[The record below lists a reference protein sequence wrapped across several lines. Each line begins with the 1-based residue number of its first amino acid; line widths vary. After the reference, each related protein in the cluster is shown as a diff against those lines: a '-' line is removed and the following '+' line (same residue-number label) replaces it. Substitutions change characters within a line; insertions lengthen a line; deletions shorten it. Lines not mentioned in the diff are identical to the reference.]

1 MKNSELWRALG
12 RNTIISMV
20 LFGALLGLLWL
31 AEMIFPSM
39 TLLKWHD
46 KWHDPAWVVGIP
58 ASIIGVAYILTI
70 RDPHNYTGFY
80 AGIIMSILLGIQ
92 FILQGGYDSA
102 FLFFLVFIP
111 FQMMSIYK
119 WSRNK
124 EEGGASF
131 EPKFLDTPRLVMS
144 IAMLVIITAGDYVLS
159 TFALM
164 HDGLTDNMPVK
175 ILNGL
180 LISSSFLANYWLI
193 YRKTDSWIYWF
204 IYSVAGIGLFIILG
218 NVFSIVLFTFFLVI
232 NSMAGLAWIKG
243 TSKENLNWVKIEPAQ
258 LMDFLLAKM
267 GGMAKSSVK
276 QLLGQ
281 RRVKVGNA
289 IQTRHDFALKKGDV
303 VTVSSGRGNSQ
314 LTHPKLKIV
323 YEDDDLIVVNKQPG
337 LLTVAATPGSSET
350 TAYSILRAYVK
361 KQNARAGI
369 YVVHRLD
376 RETSGLLVFARSE
389 ELQHYMR
396 EYWRELVTERTY
408 IALAEGVLKPAEG
421 KITTW
426 LTEDKRNAVVYSS
439 PVDDGGDIAI
449 TNYKTLRSSA
459 DGQYSLVELHL
470 ETGRTN
476 QIRVHLAS
484 KGCPVVGDRK
494 YGHGNEY
501 SPIDRLC
508 LHAKVLAF
516 IHPVTEKTVRF
527 ESPVPKEFNRV
538 LV

>member
-1 MKNSELWRALG
+1 MIKRKQD
-12 RNTIISMV
+12 TV
-20 LFGALLGLLWL
+20 L
-31 AEMIFPSM
+31 
-39 TLLKWHD
+39 K
-46 KWHDPAWVVGIP
+46 
-58 ASIIGVAYILTI
+58 VA
-70 RDPHNYTGFY
+70 
-80 AGIIMSILLGIQ
+80 
-92 FILQGGYDSA
+92 
-102 FLFFLVFIP
+102 
-111 FQMMSIYK
+111 
-119 WSRNK
+119 
-124 EEGGASF
+124 
-131 EPKFLDTPRLVMS
+131 
-144 IAMLVIITAGDYVLS
+144 
-159 TFALM
+159 
-164 HDGLTDNMPVK
+164 
-175 ILNGL
+175 
-180 LISSSFLANYWLI
+180 
-193 YRKTDSWIYWF
+193 
-204 IYSVAGIGLFIILG
+204 
-218 NVFSIVLFTFFLVI
+218 
-232 NSMAGLAWIKG
+232 
-243 TSKENLNWVKIEPAQ
+243 EPAQ
-258 LMDFLLAKM
+258 LMDFLMAKM

-289 IQTRHDFALKKGDV
+289 VQTRHDFLLQPGDV

-314 LTHPKLKIV
+314 LTHPKLRIV

-350 TAYSILRAYVK
+350 TAFSILRAYVK

-396 EYWRELVTERTY
+396 EYWRDLVTDRTY
-408 IALAEGVLKPAEG
+408 IALAEGILEPREG

-449 TNYKTLRSSA
+449 TNYKVLKTSKRDEVANNSQLSTVNY
-459 DGQYSLVELHL
+459 QLVELHL

-494 YGHGNEY
+494 YGHGNES

-508 LHAKVLAF
+508 LHAKVLEF
-516 IHPVTEKTVRF
+516 IHPVTEKKVRF
-527 ESPVPKEFNRV
+527 ESPVPKEFNK
-538 LV
+538 LVS

>member
-1 MKNSELWRALG
+1 MIKRKADTILKVSEQ
-12 RNTIISMV
+12 V
-20 LFGALLGLLWL
+20 
-31 AEMIFPSM
+31 
-39 TLLKWHD
+39 
-46 KWHDPAWVVGIP
+46 
-58 ASIIGVAYILTI
+58 
-70 RDPHNYTGFY
+70 
-80 AGIIMSILLGIQ
+80 
-92 FILQGGYDSA
+92 
-102 FLFFLVFIP
+102 
-111 FQMMSIYK
+111 
-119 WSRNK
+119 
-124 EEGGASF
+124 
-131 EPKFLDTPRLVMS
+131 
-144 IAMLVIITAGDYVLS
+144 
-159 TFALM
+159 ALM
-164 HDGLTDNMPVK
+164 EF
-175 ILNGL
+175 
-180 LISSSFLANYWLI
+180 LI
-193 YRKTDSWIYWF
+193 
-204 IYSVAGIGLFIILG
+204 
-218 NVFSIVLFTFFLVI
+218 
-232 NSMAGLAWIKG
+232 
-243 TSKENLNWVKIEPAQ
+243 
-258 LMDFLLAKM
+258 AKM
-267 GGMAKSSVK
+267 GGMTKSSVK

-281 RRVKVGNA
+281 RRVKVGNVV
-289 IQTRHDFALKKGDV
+289 QTRHDFALKAGDV

-350 TAYSILRAYVK
+350 TAYSILRAHVK

-396 EYWRELVTERTY
+396 QYWRELVTERTY
-408 IALAEGVLKPAEG
+408 IALAEGILEPREG

-449 TNYKTLRSSA
+449 TNYKVLRTA
-459 DGQYSLVELHL
+459 KGDGLEAKGYSLVELHL

-494 YGHGNEY
+494 YGHGNES

-508 LHAKVLAF
+508 LHAKVLEF
-516 IHPVTEKTVRF
+516 IHPVTEKKVRF

-538 LV
+538 LQ

>member
-1 MKNSELWRALG
+1 MIRKQD
-12 RNTIISMV
+12 TI
-20 LFGALLGLLWL
+20 LR
-31 AEMIFPSM
+31 
-39 TLLKWHD
+39 
-46 KWHDPAWVVGIP
+46 
-58 ASIIGVAYILTI
+58 VA
-70 RDPHNYTGFY
+70 
-80 AGIIMSILLGIQ
+80 
-92 FILQGGYDSA
+92 
-102 FLFFLVFIP
+102 
-111 FQMMSIYK
+111 
-119 WSRNK
+119 
-124 EEGGASF
+124 
-131 EPKFLDTPRLVMS
+131 
-144 IAMLVIITAGDYVLS
+144 
-159 TFALM
+159 
-164 HDGLTDNMPVK
+164 
-175 ILNGL
+175 
-180 LISSSFLANYWLI
+180 
-193 YRKTDSWIYWF
+193 
-204 IYSVAGIGLFIILG
+204 
-218 NVFSIVLFTFFLVI
+218 
-232 NSMAGLAWIKG
+232 
-243 TSKENLNWVKIEPAQ
+243 EPAA
-258 LMDFLLAKM
+258 LMDFLIAKM
-267 GGMAKSSVK
+267 GGMARSSVK

-289 IQTRHDFALKKGDV
+289 VQTRHDFMLKTGDV

-337 LLTVAATPGSSET
+337 LLTVAATPGSKET

-408 IALAEGVLKPAEG
+408 IALAEGVLNPREG

-426 LTEDKRNAVVYSS
+426 FTEDKRNAMVYSS

-449 TNYKTLRSSA
+449 TNYKTLKVSPLSEVSPLSNK
-459 DGQYSLVELHL
+459 QYSLVELHL

-494 YGHGNEY
+494 YGHGNES

>member
-1 MKNSELWRALG
+1 MIKRKQD
-12 RNTIISMV
+12 TV
-20 LFGALLGLLWL
+20 L
-31 AEMIFPSM
+31 
-39 TLLKWHD
+39 K
-46 KWHDPAWVVGIP
+46 
-58 ASIIGVAYILTI
+58 VA
-70 RDPHNYTGFY
+70 
-80 AGIIMSILLGIQ
+80 
-92 FILQGGYDSA
+92 
-102 FLFFLVFIP
+102 
-111 FQMMSIYK
+111 
-119 WSRNK
+119 
-124 EEGGASF
+124 EGG
-131 EPKFLDTPRLVMS
+131 
-144 IAMLVIITAGDYVLS
+144 
-159 TFALM
+159 
-164 HDGLTDNMPVK
+164 
-175 ILNGL
+175 
-180 LISSSFLANYWLI
+180 
-193 YRKTDSWIYWF
+193 
-204 IYSVAGIGLFIILG
+204 
-218 NVFSIVLFTFFLVI
+218 
-232 NSMAGLAWIKG
+232 
-243 TSKENLNWVKIEPAQ
+243 Q
-258 LMDFLLAKM
+258 LMDFLMAKM
-267 GGMAKSSVK
+267 GGMARSSVK

-289 IQTRHDFALKKGDV
+289 IQTRHDFMLKAGDI

-314 LTHPKLKIV
+314 LTHPKLRIV

-396 EYWRELVTERTY
+396 QYWRELVTERTY
-408 IALAEGVLKPAEG
+408 IALTEGVLSPREG

-449 TNYKTLRSSA
+449 TNYKVLKTTTTPPHPSPQGRESGSRHFSSLEGRS
-459 DGQYSLVELHL
+459 GGVTYSLVELHL

-494 YGHGNEY
+494 YGHDNE
-501 SPIDRLC
+501 STPIDRLC

-516 IHPVTEKTVRF
+516 IHPVTEQTVRF

>member
-1 MKNSELWRALG
+1 MIKRKADTILKVSEQ
-12 RNTIISMV
+12 V
-20 LFGALLGLLWL
+20 
-31 AEMIFPSM
+31 
-39 TLLKWHD
+39 
-46 KWHDPAWVVGIP
+46 
-58 ASIIGVAYILTI
+58 
-70 RDPHNYTGFY
+70 
-80 AGIIMSILLGIQ
+80 
-92 FILQGGYDSA
+92 
-102 FLFFLVFIP
+102 
-111 FQMMSIYK
+111 
-119 WSRNK
+119 
-124 EEGGASF
+124 
-131 EPKFLDTPRLVMS
+131 
-144 IAMLVIITAGDYVLS
+144 
-159 TFALM
+159 ALM
-164 HDGLTDNMPVK
+164 EF
-175 ILNGL
+175 
-180 LISSSFLANYWLI
+180 LI
-193 YRKTDSWIYWF
+193 
-204 IYSVAGIGLFIILG
+204 
-218 NVFSIVLFTFFLVI
+218 
-232 NSMAGLAWIKG
+232 
-243 TSKENLNWVKIEPAQ
+243 
-258 LMDFLLAKM
+258 AKM
-267 GGMAKSSVK
+267 GGMTKSSVK

-281 RRVKVGNA
+281 RRVKVGNVV
-289 IQTRHDFALKKGDV
+289 QTRHDFALKAGDV

-396 EYWRELVTERTY
+396 QYWRELVTERTY
-408 IALAEGVLKPAEG
+408 IALAEGILEPREG

-449 TNYKTLRSSA
+449 TNYKVLRTA
-459 DGQYSLVELHL
+459 KGDGLEAKGYSLVELHL

-494 YGHGNEY
+494 YGHGNES

-508 LHAKVLAF
+508 LHAKVLEF
-516 IHPVTEKTVRF
+516 IHPVTEKKVRF

-538 LV
+538 LQ

>member
-1 MKNSELWRALG
+1 MIRKKD
-12 RNTIISMV
+12 TI
-20 LFGALLGLLWL
+20 
-31 AEMIFPSM
+31 
-39 TLLKWHD
+39 LK
-46 KWHDPAWVVGIP
+46 
-58 ASIIGVAYILTI
+58 VA
-70 RDPHNYTGFY
+70 
-80 AGIIMSILLGIQ
+80 
-92 FILQGGYDSA
+92 
-102 FLFFLVFIP
+102 
-111 FQMMSIYK
+111 
-119 WSRNK
+119 
-124 EEGGASF
+124 
-131 EPKFLDTPRLVMS
+131 
-144 IAMLVIITAGDYVLS
+144 
-159 TFALM
+159 
-164 HDGLTDNMPVK
+164 
-175 ILNGL
+175 
-180 LISSSFLANYWLI
+180 
-193 YRKTDSWIYWF
+193 
-204 IYSVAGIGLFIILG
+204 
-218 NVFSIVLFTFFLVI
+218 
-232 NSMAGLAWIKG
+232 
-243 TSKENLNWVKIEPAQ
+243 EPAQ

-289 IQTRHDFALKKGDV
+289 IQTRHDFALKTGDV

-396 EYWRELVTERTY
+396 TYWRDLVTERTY
-408 IALAEGVLKPAEG
+408 IALAEGTLSPREG

-449 TNYKTLRSSA
+449 TNYKTLKVSPLSEA
-459 DGQYSLVELHL
+459 SPLINKQYSLVELHL

-494 YGHGNEY
+494 YGHGNES

>member
-1 MKNSELWRALG
+1 MKRKAD
-12 RNTIISMV
+12 TV
-20 LFGALLGLLWL
+20 LKV
-31 AEMIFPSM
+31 S
-39 TLLKWHD
+39 
-46 KWHDPAWVVGIP
+46 
-58 ASIIGVAYILTI
+58 
-70 RDPHNYTGFY
+70 
-80 AGIIMSILLGIQ
+80 
-92 FILQGGYDSA
+92 
-102 FLFFLVFIP
+102 
-111 FQMMSIYK
+111 
-119 WSRNK
+119 
-124 EEGGASF
+124 
-131 EPKFLDTPRLVMS
+131 
-144 IAMLVIITAGDYVLS
+144 
-159 TFALM
+159 
-164 HDGLTDNMPVK
+164 
-175 ILNGL
+175 
-180 LISSSFLANYWLI
+180 
-193 YRKTDSWIYWF
+193 
-204 IYSVAGIGLFIILG
+204 
-218 NVFSIVLFTFFLVI
+218 
-232 NSMAGLAWIKG
+232 
-243 TSKENLNWVKIEPAQ
+243 EPAQ
-258 LMDFLLAKM
+258 LMDFLIAKM
-267 GGMAKSSVK
+267 GGMARSSVK

-289 IQTRHDFALKKGDV
+289 IQTRHDFALKEGDV

-350 TAYSILRAYVK
+350 TAFSILRAYVK
-361 KQNARAGI
+361 RQNAGAGVYI
-369 YVVHRLD
+369 VHRLD

-408 IALAEGVLKPAEG
+408 IALAEGVLNPREG

-449 TNYKTLRSSA
+449 TNYKVLKTTPPHSGGGREGA
-459 DGQYSLVELHL
+459 YSLVELHL

-494 YGHGNEY
+494 YGHGNES

-508 LHAKVLAF
+508 LHAKVLEF
-516 IHPVTEKTVRF
+516 IHPVTEKKVRF

-538 LV
+538 LG

>member
-1 MKNSELWRALG
+1 MIKRKAD
-12 RNTIISMV
+12 TI
-20 LFGALLGLLWL
+20 
-31 AEMIFPSM
+31 
-39 TLLKWHD
+39 LK
-46 KWHDPAWVVGIP
+46 VV
-58 ASIIGVAYILTI
+58 
-70 RDPHNYTGFY
+70 
-80 AGIIMSILLGIQ
+80 
-92 FILQGGYDSA
+92 
-102 FLFFLVFIP
+102 
-111 FQMMSIYK
+111 
-119 WSRNK
+119 
-124 EEGGASF
+124 
-131 EPKFLDTPRLVMS
+131 
-144 IAMLVIITAGDYVLS
+144 
-159 TFALM
+159 
-164 HDGLTDNMPVK
+164 
-175 ILNGL
+175 
-180 LISSSFLANYWLI
+180 
-193 YRKTDSWIYWF
+193 
-204 IYSVAGIGLFIILG
+204 
-218 NVFSIVLFTFFLVI
+218 
-232 NSMAGLAWIKG
+232 
-243 TSKENLNWVKIEPAQ
+243 EPAQ

-267 GGMAKSSVK
+267 GGMARSSVK

-281 RRVKVGNA
+281 RRVKVGNG
-289 IQTRHDFALKKGDV
+289 IQTRHDFMLKQGDV

-337 LLTVAATPGSSET
+337 LLTVSATPGSSET

-361 KQNARAGI
+361 RQNARAGI

-408 IALAEGVLKPAEG
+408 IALAEGVLEPREG

-449 TNYKTLRSSA
+449 TNYKTLRVSGVESPKTA
-459 DGQYSLVELHL
+459 SLKVESPVYSLVELHL

-494 YGHGNEY
+494 YGHGNES

-508 LHAKVLAF
+508 LHAKVLSF

-538 LV
+538 LI

>member
-1 MKNSELWRALG
+1 MIKRKQD
-12 RNTIISMV
+12 TV
-20 LFGALLGLLWL
+20 L
-31 AEMIFPSM
+31 
-39 TLLKWHD
+39 K
-46 KWHDPAWVVGIP
+46 
-58 ASIIGVAYILTI
+58 VA
-70 RDPHNYTGFY
+70 D
-80 AGIIMSILLGIQ
+80 
-92 FILQGGYDSA
+92 GG
-102 FLFFLVFIP
+102 
-111 FQMMSIYK
+111 
-119 WSRNK
+119 
-124 EEGGASF
+124 
-131 EPKFLDTPRLVMS
+131 
-144 IAMLVIITAGDYVLS
+144 
-159 TFALM
+159 
-164 HDGLTDNMPVK
+164 
-175 ILNGL
+175 
-180 LISSSFLANYWLI
+180 
-193 YRKTDSWIYWF
+193 
-204 IYSVAGIGLFIILG
+204 
-218 NVFSIVLFTFFLVI
+218 
-232 NSMAGLAWIKG
+232 
-243 TSKENLNWVKIEPAQ
+243 Q
-258 LMDFLLAKM
+258 LMDFLMAKM
-267 GGMAKSSVK
+267 GGMARSSVK

-289 IQTRHDFALKKGDV
+289 IQTRHDFMLKAGDI

-314 LTHPKLKIV
+314 LTHPKLRIV

-396 EYWRELVTERTY
+396 QYWRELVTERTY
-408 IALAEGVLKPAEG
+408 IALTEGVLSPREG

-449 TNYKTLRSSA
+449 TNYKTLKTTTTPPHPSPQGRESGSRHFSSLEGRS
-459 DGQYSLVELHL
+459 GGVTYSLVELHL

-494 YGHGNEY
+494 YGHGNES

-516 IHPVTEKTVRF
+516 IHPVTEKTIRF
-527 ESPVPKEFNRV
+527 ESPVPKEFSRV

>member
-1 MKNSELWRALG
+1 MIKRKQD
-12 RNTIISMV
+12 TV
-20 LFGALLGLLWL
+20 L
-31 AEMIFPSM
+31 
-39 TLLKWHD
+39 K
-46 KWHDPAWVVGIP
+46 
-58 ASIIGVAYILTI
+58 VA
-70 RDPHNYTGFY
+70 
-80 AGIIMSILLGIQ
+80 
-92 FILQGGYDSA
+92 
-102 FLFFLVFIP
+102 
-111 FQMMSIYK
+111 
-119 WSRNK
+119 
-124 EEGGASF
+124 EGG
-131 EPKFLDTPRLVMS
+131 
-144 IAMLVIITAGDYVLS
+144 
-159 TFALM
+159 
-164 HDGLTDNMPVK
+164 
-175 ILNGL
+175 
-180 LISSSFLANYWLI
+180 
-193 YRKTDSWIYWF
+193 
-204 IYSVAGIGLFIILG
+204 
-218 NVFSIVLFTFFLVI
+218 
-232 NSMAGLAWIKG
+232 
-243 TSKENLNWVKIEPAQ
+243 Q
-258 LMDFLLAKM
+258 LMDFLMAKM
-267 GGMAKSSVK
+267 GGMARSSVK

-289 IQTRHDFALKKGDV
+289 IQTRHDFMLKAGDI

-314 LTHPKLKIV
+314 LTHPKLRIV

-396 EYWRELVTERTY
+396 QYWRELVTERTY
-408 IALAEGVLKPAEG
+408 IALTEGVLSPREG

-449 TNYKTLRSSA
+449 TNYKTLKTTTTPPHPSPQGRESGSRHFSSLEGRS
-459 DGQYSLVELHL
+459 GGVTYSLVELHL

-484 KGCPVVGDRK
+484 KGYPVVGDRK
-494 YGHGNEY
+494 YGHGNES

-516 IHPVTEKTVRF
+516 IHPVTEKTIRF

>member
-1 MKNSELWRALG
+1 
-12 RNTIISMV
+12 
-20 LFGALLGLLWL
+20 
-31 AEMIFPSM
+31 
-39 TLLKWHD
+39 
-46 KWHDPAWVVGIP
+46 
-58 ASIIGVAYILTI
+58 
-70 RDPHNYTGFY
+70 
-80 AGIIMSILLGIQ
+80 
-92 FILQGGYDSA
+92 
-102 FLFFLVFIP
+102 
-111 FQMMSIYK
+111 
-119 WSRNK
+119 
-124 EEGGASF
+124 
-131 EPKFLDTPRLVMS
+131 
-144 IAMLVIITAGDYVLS
+144 
-159 TFALM
+159 
-164 HDGLTDNMPVK
+164 
-175 ILNGL
+175 
-180 LISSSFLANYWLI
+180 
-193 YRKTDSWIYWF
+193 
-204 IYSVAGIGLFIILG
+204 
-218 NVFSIVLFTFFLVI
+218 
-232 NSMAGLAWIKG
+232 
-243 TSKENLNWVKIEPAQ
+243 
-258 LMDFLLAKM
+258 MDFLIAKM
-267 GGMAKSSVK
+267 GGMARSSVK

-289 IQTRHDFALKKGDV
+289 IQTRHDFALKAGDV

-361 KQNARAGI
+361 RQNARAGV

-396 EYWRELVTERTY
+396 QYWRELVTERTY
-408 IALAEGVLKPAEG
+408 IALAEGVLEPREG
-421 KITTW
+421 KIKTW

-449 TNYKTLRSSA
+449 TNYKTLKVSA
-459 DGQYSLVELHL
+459 PIINDLSPLTNKCYSLVELHL

-494 YGHGNEY
+494 YGHGNES

-538 LV
+538 LL

>member
-1 MKNSELWRALG
+1 MIKRKQD
-12 RNTIISMV
+12 TV
-20 LFGALLGLLWL
+20 L
-31 AEMIFPSM
+31 
-39 TLLKWHD
+39 K
-46 KWHDPAWVVGIP
+46 
-58 ASIIGVAYILTI
+58 VA
-70 RDPHNYTGFY
+70 
-80 AGIIMSILLGIQ
+80 
-92 FILQGGYDSA
+92 
-102 FLFFLVFIP
+102 
-111 FQMMSIYK
+111 
-119 WSRNK
+119 
-124 EEGGASF
+124 EGG
-131 EPKFLDTPRLVMS
+131 
-144 IAMLVIITAGDYVLS
+144 
-159 TFALM
+159 
-164 HDGLTDNMPVK
+164 
-175 ILNGL
+175 
-180 LISSSFLANYWLI
+180 
-193 YRKTDSWIYWF
+193 
-204 IYSVAGIGLFIILG
+204 
-218 NVFSIVLFTFFLVI
+218 
-232 NSMAGLAWIKG
+232 
-243 TSKENLNWVKIEPAQ
+243 Q
-258 LMDFLLAKM
+258 LMDFLMAKM
-267 GGMAKSSVK
+267 GGMARSSVK

-289 IQTRHDFALKKGDV
+289 IQTRHDFMLKAGDI

-314 LTHPKLKIV
+314 LTHPKLRIV

-337 LLTVAATPGSSET
+337 LLTVAATPGSSEM

-396 EYWRELVTERTY
+396 QYWRELVTERTY
-408 IALAEGVLKPAEG
+408 IALTEGVPSPREG

-449 TNYKTLRSSA
+449 TNYKVLKTTTTPPHPSPQGRESGSRHFSSLEGRS
-459 DGQYSLVELHL
+459 GGVTYSLVELHL

-494 YGHGNEY
+494 YGHGNES

-516 IHPVTEKTVRF
+516 IHPVTEKTIRF

>member
-1 MKNSELWRALG
+1 MIKRKQD
-12 RNTIISMV
+12 TV
-20 LFGALLGLLWL
+20 LKV
-31 AEMIFPSM
+31 
-39 TLLKWHD
+39 T
-46 KWHDPAWVVGIP
+46 
-58 ASIIGVAYILTI
+58 
-70 RDPHNYTGFY
+70 
-80 AGIIMSILLGIQ
+80 
-92 FILQGGYDSA
+92 
-102 FLFFLVFIP
+102 
-111 FQMMSIYK
+111 
-119 WSRNK
+119 
-124 EEGGASF
+124 
-131 EPKFLDTPRLVMS
+131 
-144 IAMLVIITAGDYVLS
+144 
-159 TFALM
+159 
-164 HDGLTDNMPVK
+164 
-175 ILNGL
+175 
-180 LISSSFLANYWLI
+180 
-193 YRKTDSWIYWF
+193 
-204 IYSVAGIGLFIILG
+204 
-218 NVFSIVLFTFFLVI
+218 
-232 NSMAGLAWIKG
+232 
-243 TSKENLNWVKIEPAQ
+243 EPAQ
-258 LMDFLLAKM
+258 LMDFLMAKM
-267 GGMAKSSVK
+267 GGMAKASVK

-289 IQTRHDFALKKGDV
+289 VQTRHDFALHTGDV

-337 LLTVAATPGSSET
+337 LLTVATAPGSKET
-350 TAYSILRAYVK
+350 TVMSILRAYVK
-361 KQNARAGI
+361 KQNARANI

-408 IALAEGVLKPAEG
+408 IALAEGVLEPREG

-449 TNYKTLRSSA
+449 TNYKVLKTSTTPPHPSPQGRESGSRHFSSLERRS
-459 DGQYSLVELHL
+459 GGVTYSLVELHL

-494 YGHGNEY
+494 YGHGNEN

-538 LV
+538 LQ

>member
-1 MKNSELWRALG
+1 MIKRKQD
-12 RNTIISMV
+12 TV
-20 LFGALLGLLWL
+20 L
-31 AEMIFPSM
+31 
-39 TLLKWHD
+39 K
-46 KWHDPAWVVGIP
+46 
-58 ASIIGVAYILTI
+58 VA
-70 RDPHNYTGFY
+70 
-80 AGIIMSILLGIQ
+80 
-92 FILQGGYDSA
+92 
-102 FLFFLVFIP
+102 
-111 FQMMSIYK
+111 
-119 WSRNK
+119 
-124 EEGGASF
+124 EGG
-131 EPKFLDTPRLVMS
+131 
-144 IAMLVIITAGDYVLS
+144 
-159 TFALM
+159 
-164 HDGLTDNMPVK
+164 
-175 ILNGL
+175 
-180 LISSSFLANYWLI
+180 
-193 YRKTDSWIYWF
+193 
-204 IYSVAGIGLFIILG
+204 
-218 NVFSIVLFTFFLVI
+218 
-232 NSMAGLAWIKG
+232 
-243 TSKENLNWVKIEPAQ
+243 Q
-258 LMDFLLAKM
+258 LMDFLMAKM
-267 GGMAKSSVK
+267 GGMARSSVK

-289 IQTRHDFALKKGDV
+289 IQTRHDFMLKAGDI

-314 LTHPKLKIV
+314 LTHPKLRIV

-396 EYWRELVTERTY
+396 QYWRELVTERTY
-408 IALAEGVLKPAEG
+408 IALTEGVLSPREG

-449 TNYKTLRSSA
+449 TNYKTLKTTTTPPHPSPQGRESGSRHFSSLEGRS
-459 DGQYSLVELHL
+459 GGVTYSLVELHL

-494 YGHGNEY
+494 YGHGNES

-508 LHAKVLAF
+508 LHAKVLEF
-516 IHPVTEKTVRF
+516 IHPVTEKKVRF
-527 ESPVPKEFNRV
+527 ESPVPKEFNK
-538 LV
+538 LVS

>member
-1 MKNSELWRALG
+1 MIKRKQD
-12 RNTIISMV
+12 TV
-20 LFGALLGLLWL
+20 L
-31 AEMIFPSM
+31 
-39 TLLKWHD
+39 K
-46 KWHDPAWVVGIP
+46 
-58 ASIIGVAYILTI
+58 VA
-70 RDPHNYTGFY
+70 
-80 AGIIMSILLGIQ
+80 
-92 FILQGGYDSA
+92 
-102 FLFFLVFIP
+102 
-111 FQMMSIYK
+111 
-119 WSRNK
+119 
-124 EEGGASF
+124 EGG
-131 EPKFLDTPRLVMS
+131 
-144 IAMLVIITAGDYVLS
+144 
-159 TFALM
+159 
-164 HDGLTDNMPVK
+164 
-175 ILNGL
+175 
-180 LISSSFLANYWLI
+180 
-193 YRKTDSWIYWF
+193 
-204 IYSVAGIGLFIILG
+204 
-218 NVFSIVLFTFFLVI
+218 
-232 NSMAGLAWIKG
+232 
-243 TSKENLNWVKIEPAQ
+243 Q
-258 LMDFLLAKM
+258 LMDFLMAKM
-267 GGMAKSSVK
+267 GGMARSSVK

-289 IQTRHDFALKKGDV
+289 IQTRHDFMLKAGDI

-314 LTHPKLKIV
+314 LTHPKLRIV

-396 EYWRELVTERTY
+396 QYWRELVTERTY
-408 IALAEGVLKPAEG
+408 IALTEGVLSPREG

-449 TNYKTLRSSA
+449 TNYKTLKTTTTPPHPSPQGRESGSRHFSSLEGRS
-459 DGQYSLVELHL
+459 GGVTYSLVELHL

-494 YGHGNEY
+494 YGHGNES

-516 IHPVTEKTVRF
+516 IHPVTEKTIRF
-527 ESPVPKEFNRV
+527 ESPIPKEFNRV

>member
-1 MKNSELWRALG
+1 MIKRKQD
-12 RNTIISMV
+12 TV
-20 LFGALLGLLWL
+20 L
-31 AEMIFPSM
+31 
-39 TLLKWHD
+39 K
-46 KWHDPAWVVGIP
+46 
-58 ASIIGVAYILTI
+58 VA
-70 RDPHNYTGFY
+70 
-80 AGIIMSILLGIQ
+80 
-92 FILQGGYDSA
+92 
-102 FLFFLVFIP
+102 
-111 FQMMSIYK
+111 
-119 WSRNK
+119 
-124 EEGGASF
+124 EGG
-131 EPKFLDTPRLVMS
+131 
-144 IAMLVIITAGDYVLS
+144 
-159 TFALM
+159 
-164 HDGLTDNMPVK
+164 
-175 ILNGL
+175 
-180 LISSSFLANYWLI
+180 
-193 YRKTDSWIYWF
+193 
-204 IYSVAGIGLFIILG
+204 
-218 NVFSIVLFTFFLVI
+218 
-232 NSMAGLAWIKG
+232 
-243 TSKENLNWVKIEPAQ
+243 Q
-258 LMDFLLAKM
+258 LMDFLMAKM
-267 GGMAKSSVK
+267 GGMARSSVK

-289 IQTRHDFALKKGDV
+289 IQTRHDFMLKAGDI

-314 LTHPKLKIV
+314 LTHPKLRIV

-396 EYWRELVTERTY
+396 QYWRELVTERTY
-408 IALAEGVLKPAEG
+408 IALTEGVLSPREG

-439 PVDDGGDIAI
+439 PVDDGGDIGI
-449 TNYKTLRSSA
+449 TNYKVLKTTTTPPHPSPQGRESGSRHFSSLEGRS
-459 DGQYSLVELHL
+459 GGVTYSLVELHL

-494 YGHGNEY
+494 YGHGNES

-516 IHPVTEKTVRF
+516 IHPVTEQTVRF

>member
-1 MKNSELWRALG
+1 MIRKQD
-12 RNTIISMV
+12 TILRV
-20 LFGALLGLLWL
+20 
-31 AEMIFPSM
+31 AEP
-39 TLLKWHD
+39 T
-46 KWHDPAWVVGIP
+46 
-58 ASIIGVAYILTI
+58 
-70 RDPHNYTGFY
+70 
-80 AGIIMSILLGIQ
+80 
-92 FILQGGYDSA
+92 
-102 FLFFLVFIP
+102 
-111 FQMMSIYK
+111 
-119 WSRNK
+119 
-124 EEGGASF
+124 
-131 EPKFLDTPRLVMS
+131 
-144 IAMLVIITAGDYVLS
+144 
-159 TFALM
+159 
-164 HDGLTDNMPVK
+164 
-175 ILNGL
+175 
-180 LISSSFLANYWLI
+180 
-193 YRKTDSWIYWF
+193 
-204 IYSVAGIGLFIILG
+204 
-218 NVFSIVLFTFFLVI
+218 
-232 NSMAGLAWIKG
+232 
-243 TSKENLNWVKIEPAQ
+243 Q
-258 LMDFLLAKM
+258 LMDFLIAKM
-267 GGMAKSSVK
+267 GGMARSSVK

-289 IQTRHDFALKKGDV
+289 IQTRHDFALNAGDV

-408 IALAEGVLKPAEG
+408 IALAEGTLNPREG
-421 KITTW
+421 QIKSW
-426 LTEDKRNAVVYSS
+426 FTEDKRNAMVYSS
-439 PVDDGGDIAI
+439 PVDDGGDLAI
-449 TNYKTLRSSA
+449 TNYKVLKTSNSPTSLDSQLSTINY
-459 DGQYSLVELHL
+459 QLVELHL

-484 KGCPVVGDRK
+484 KGCPIVGDRK
-494 YGHGNEY
+494 YGHGNES

-538 LV
+538 LM